1 MNKIV
6 TARHVSVPQN
16 ILKKVF
22 KNVLAAGAPRRTP
35 LEEFTALPIRPSW
48 ILGGEGEARR
58 KYLYL
63 AIKDVLSVNLHSVT
77 RPIAYYYYYFYL
89 FYYY

>member
-58 KYLYL
+58 KEGEEERRG
-63 AIKDVLSVNLHSVT
+63 KGEEGE
-77 RPIAYYYYYFYL
+77 RRGMEKKG
-89 FYYY
+89 